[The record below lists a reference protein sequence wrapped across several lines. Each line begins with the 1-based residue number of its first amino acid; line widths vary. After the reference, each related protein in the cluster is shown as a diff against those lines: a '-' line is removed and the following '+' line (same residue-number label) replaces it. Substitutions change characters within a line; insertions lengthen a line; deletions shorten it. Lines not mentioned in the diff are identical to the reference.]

1 MKKIIFIIIITVL
14 FSYKNSIAAKID
26 CTQFDK
32 LSAKYLECTAVN
44 LKEKSKELKLKAT
57 IEAKDLK
64 DKATANA
71 KNSKDKFNKSTFK
84 EKLINFKNSKTLT
97 EFMEK

>member
-14 FSYKNSIAAKID
+14 FSCKNSIAAKND
-26 CTQFDK
+26 CTQFNK

-64 DKATANA
+64 EKATANV